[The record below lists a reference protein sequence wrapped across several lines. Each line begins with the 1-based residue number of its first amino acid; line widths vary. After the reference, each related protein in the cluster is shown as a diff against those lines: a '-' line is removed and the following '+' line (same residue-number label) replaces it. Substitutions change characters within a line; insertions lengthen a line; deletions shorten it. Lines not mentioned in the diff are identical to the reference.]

1 MKTAHYFPLR
11 SKLAYATL
19 ICVGLAATASAQFT
33 GFRSTAI
40 PTQIYTMATNGSASV
55 YNLSVSVATNGII
68 SGSGKRFDVVATA
81 FNASP
86 IGGATV
92 SLSRAGSKLG
102 LPVVVQTNRS
112 TYYDPEAKRNLTHT
126 TIKRS
131 AAANILLS
139 DATRFKGVI
148 TKSRDIYQWWDASA
162 KKVVT
167 QTNHQVYTSI
177 TGGAT
182 RSGRFGFGN
191 GYQ

>member
-33 GFRSTAI
+33 AFRSTAV
-40 PTQIYTMATNGSASV
+40 PTQIYTMATNGTASV
-55 YNLSVSVATNGII
+55 YNLSVSVATNGTI
-68 SGSGKRFDVVATA
+68 SGSGNRFDVAATA

-86 IGGATV
+86 SSGTAV
-92 SLSRAGSKLG
+92 SLSSAGSKLG

-112 TYYDPEAKRNLTHT
+112 TYYDAQAKRNLTNT
-126 TIKRS
+126 TITRS
-131 AAANILLS
+131 AAASILLT
-139 DATRFKGVI
+139 DLTRFKGVI
-148 TKSRDIYQWWDASA
+148 TKSRDIYQYWDGS
-162 KKVVT
+162 KVVS
-167 QTNHQVYTSI
+167 QTNAQAYTSI

-182 RSGRFGFGN
+182 KAGRFGFGN